1 MWTPEPRNPPASA
14 IVNPFATNLA
24 VQNYPPNRTPTRVF
38 MDGIDVA
45 VNTKTYL
52 GFLVRGRD
60 GYVLW
65 LHQFRG
71 YRHIWQTGRFLR
83 RVGDGE
89 GIHESPQV
97 SLLSTLRDH

>member
-1 MWTPEPRNPPASA
+1 MWTPEPRNPPARA

-24 VQNYPPNRTPTRVF
+24 VQDYPPPNRTPTRVF

-45 VNTKTYL
+45 VNIKTYL

-60 GYVLW
+60 GYFLW

-71 YRHIWQTGRFLR
+71 YRHI
-83 RVGDGE
+83 
-89 GIHESPQV
+89 
-97 SLLSTLRDH
+97 